1 MPRIK
6 TFYDELGV
14 PRDANAAA
22 IKHAFKEIA
31 KVYHPDKNPDKQ
43 EWAHEQMSRFNFI
56 VETLLNPDT
65 RREYDDLVQKYESAP
80 PQPARPRRRPH
91 QENAI
96 EREYAQVSV
105 EIMNLAGK
113 YSNCRLKNDDRRHHR
128 QRCGHH
134 ASVRVPGAYEYLRG
148 LSDYLR
154 IYLFFSPSSAVSC
167 SSSAFPIISGAAN
180 TAAVSTNSNSAALIS
195 ASACTRPTSR
205 IKSSNKEF
213 RNYSETVS
221 WNLDA
226 YFKPCFEFL
235 SQLSRSS

>member
-31 KVYHPDKNPDKQ
+31 KVYHPDKNPQDKQ

-56 VETLLNPDT
+56 VETLLNPET

-80 PQPARPRRRPH
+80 PQPSRPRRRPH
-91 QENAI
+91 EQNAI

-113 YSNCRLKNDDRRHHR
+113 YSNCRLKMMI
-128 QRCGHH
+128 G
-134 ASVRVPGAYEYLRG
+134 AIIGSVAAVMHLSAYLVPTNIFEDFPITFAFTYFFTLIGGVMLIIG
-148 LSDYLR
+148 ISDYLGRGQYRRR
-154 IYLFFSPSSAVSC
+154 INELEQRRTQLRERMYEAYVS
-167 SSSAFPIISGAAN
+167 N
-180 TAAVSTNSNSAALIS
+180 
-195 ASACTRPTSR
+195 
-205 IKSSNKEF
+205 
-213 RNYSETVS
+213 
-221 WNLDA
+221 
-226 YFKPCFEFL
+226 
-235 SQLSRSS
+235 